1 MVSFKKSNLKIKKR
15 SIIIPYIVSTTWYP
29 LFLADKVAQRY
40 LETLQKYPIIS
51 EIKRVV
57 PAAVATTK
65 KGIEV
70 FIVDEVKREDVGKA
84 NDYLAK
90 FLVEF
95 RDIEG
100 FNYQI
105 RSLSTLSEAMKYIG
119 K

>member
-1 MVSFKKSNLKIKKR
+1 
-15 SIIIPYIVSTTWYP
+15 
-29 LFLADKVAQRY
+29 LADKVAQRY

-65 KGIEV
+65 EGIEV
-70 FIVDEVKREDVGKA
+70 FIVDEVKRDDVGKA

-90 FLVEF
+90 FLVAF

-105 RSLSTLSEAMKYIG
+105 RSLSTLSEAMAYIG